1 MVLAFLIGK
10 YRSGKRA
17 GGMSQGYRLSLAKST
32 LSTAI
37 TGRIGHMRSPYLQVL
52 RSPRIAAVL
61 LLGFSSGLPL
71 ALTGSTLQAWLT
83 VSGADLM
90 TIAWFSWIGI
100 PYLLKFLWSPLMDR
114 YVPPFLGRRRGWML
128 LTQLALAAGI
138 AAMAL
143 LSPQSNLWL
152 LGCLALWV
160 AFASASQD
168 IVIDAYRTD
177 LLPASE
183 RGMGAAVSVLGY
195 RLAMLASG
203 GLALILADQI
213 GWRQTF
219 FTMAALMAVGLATSL
234 AAPEPALRG
243 TPPRSL
249 RAAVVEPL
257 QDLLLRPGALQLLTL
272 IVLYK
277 FGDALAGT
285 LTTAF
290 LIRGVGFSLTDV
302 GTINK
307 VLGLAS
313 LLLGGLVGG
322 LLLVRMSLTRAL
334 LFFGALQAISNLSFA
349 LLAWAGKS
357 YPLLVFAVGFEN
369 LASGMGTA
377 AFVAFAMA
385 LCNHSFSAT
394 QYALL
399 SALASL
405 GRILFGPLTGG
416 LVEAMGWANFFV
428 LTFVAALPGLWLVW
442 HMRAQIA
449 AVDGARD
456 SVA

>member
-1 MVLAFLIGK
+1 MP
-10 YRSGKRA
+10 
-17 GGMSQGYRLSLAKST
+17 
-32 LSTAI
+32 
-37 TGRIGHMRSPYLQVL
+37 SPYLEIL

-71 ALTGSTLQAWLT
+71 ALTGGTLQAWLT
-83 VSGADLM
+83 VSGVDIV

-114 YVPPFLGRRRGWML
+114 FVPPFLGRRRGWML
-128 LTQLALAAGI
+128 LTQLALILGI
-138 AAMAL
+138 VAL
-143 LSPQSNLWL
+143 ASVSPQHNLWL
-152 LGCLALWV
+152 LGGFALWV
-160 AFASASQD
+160 AFMSASQD
-168 IVIDAYRTD
+168 IVIDAYRAD
-177 LLPASE
+177 LLPAPE

-195 RLAMLASG
+195 RIAMLASG
-203 GLALILADQI
+203 GLALVLADQI

-219 FTMAALMAVGLATSL
+219 FAMAALMCVGLIVSIM
-234 AAPEPALRG
+234 APEPAERG
-243 TPPRSL
+243 APPGSL
-249 RAAVVEPL
+249 RAAVVAPL
-257 QDLLLRPGALQLLTL
+257 KDLLSRPGALQLLAL
-272 IVLYK
+272 IALYK

-285 LTTAF
+285 LATAF
-290 LIRGVGFSLTDV
+290 LIRGVGFSLTEV
-302 GTINK
+302 GAINK
-307 VLGLAS
+307 ALGLAS
-313 LLLGGLVGG
+313 LLAGGLVGG

-334 LFFGALQAISNLSFA
+334 LLFGVLQAISNLSFA

-405 GRILFGPLTGG
+405 GRILFGPVSGG
-416 LVEAMGWANFFV
+416 VVAATGWANFFV
-428 LTFVAALPGLWLVW
+428 LTFVAALPGLWLVRR
-442 HMRAQIA
+442 MRTQID
-449 AVDGARD
+449 AVDEVRPQA
-456 SVA
+456 A

>member
-1 MVLAFLIGK
+1 
-10 YRSGKRA
+10 
-17 GGMSQGYRLSLAKST
+17 MS
-32 LSTAI
+32 
-37 TGRIGHMRSPYLQVL
+37 SPYLEIL

-83 VSGADLM
+83 VSGADIM

-114 YVPPFLGRRRGWML
+114 FVPPFLGRRRGWML
-128 LTQLALAAGI
+128 LTQLALVAGI
-138 AAMAL
+138 AGMAI
-143 LSPQSNLWL
+143 SPPTAKLWL

-177 LLPASE
+177 LLSAPE
-183 RGMGAAVSVLGY
+183 RGMGAAVSVFGY
-195 RLAMLASG
+195 RVAMLASG
-203 GLALILADQI
+203 GLALILADRI

-219 FTMAALMAVGLATSL
+219 FVMAALMAVGIATSL
-234 AAPEPALRG
+234 VAPEPEVRV

-249 RAAVVEPL
+249 REAVVEPL
-257 QDLLLRPGALQLLTL
+257 KDLLSRPGALQLLAL
-272 IVLYK
+272 IALYK

-313 LLLGGLVGG
+313 LLAGGLVGG
-322 LLLVRMSLTRAL
+322 VLLVRMSLTRAL
-334 LFFGALQAISNLSFA
+334 LLFGVLQAVSNLSFA
-349 LLAWAGKS
+349 ILAWAGKS

-369 LASGMGTA
+369 FASGMGTA

-399 SALASL
+399 SALAAL
-405 GRILFGPLTGG
+405 GRILFGPVTGG
-416 LVEAMGWANFFV
+416 IVETVGWANFFV

-442 HMRAQIA
+442 RMRAQIA
-449 AVDGARD
+449 AVEQAQPQA
-456 SVA
+456 V

>member
-1 MVLAFLIGK
+1 MP
-10 YRSGKRA
+10 
-17 GGMSQGYRLSLAKST
+17 
-32 LSTAI
+32 
-37 TGRIGHMRSPYLQVL
+37 SPYLEIL

-83 VSGADLM
+83 VSGADIM

-128 LTQLALAAGI
+128 LTQLALVAGI
-138 AAMAL
+138 AGMAI
-143 LSPQSNLWL
+143 SPPNTKLWL

-177 LLPASE
+177 LLPSAE

-203 GLALILADQI
+203 GLALILADRI

-219 FTMAALMAVGLATSL
+219 FVMAALMAVGLATSL
-234 AAPEPALRG
+234 VAPEPALRA

-249 RAAVVEPL
+249 REAVVEPL
-257 QDLLLRPGALQLLTL
+257 KDLLSRSGALQLLAL
-272 IVLYK
+272 IALYK

-322 LLLVRMSLTRAL
+322 VLLVRMSLTRAL
-334 LFFGALQAISNLSFA
+334 LLFGVLQAISNLSFA

-369 LASGMGTA
+369 FASGMGTA
-377 AFVAFAMA
+377 AFVALAMA

-405 GRILFGPLTGG
+405 GRILFGPVTGG
-416 LVEAMGWANFFV
+416 LVEAVGWANFFV
-428 LTFVAALPGLWLVW
+428 LTFIAALPGLWLVW
-442 HMRAQIA
+442 RMREQIA
-449 AVDGARD
+449 AAEQ
-456 SVA
+456 AQPQAA

>member
-1 MVLAFLIGK
+1 MP
-10 YRSGKRA
+10 
-17 GGMSQGYRLSLAKST
+17 
-32 LSTAI
+32 
-37 TGRIGHMRSPYLQVL
+37 SPYLEIL

-83 VSGADLM
+83 VSGADIM

-114 YVPPFLGRRRGWML
+114 FVPPFLGRRRGWML
-128 LTQLALAAGI
+128 LTQLALVAGI
-138 AAMAL
+138 AGMAI
-143 LSPQSNLWL
+143 SPPTAKLWL

-177 LLPASE
+177 LLYAPE
-183 RGMGAAVSVLGY
+183 RGMGAAVSVFGY
-195 RLAMLASG
+195 RVAMLASG
-203 GLALILADQI
+203 GLALILADRI
-213 GWRQTF
+213 GWRATF
-219 FTMAALMAVGLATSL
+219 FVMAALMAVGLVTSL
-234 AAPEPALRG
+234 VAPEPAVRV

-249 RAAVVEPL
+249 REAVVEPL
-257 QDLLLRPGALQLLTL
+257 KDLLSRPGALQLLAL

-290 LIRGVGFSLTDV
+290 LIRGIGFSLTDV

-313 LLLGGLVGG
+313 LLAGGLLGGM
-322 LLLVRMSLTRAL
+322 LLVRMSLTRAL
-334 LFFGALQAISNLSFA
+334 FLFGVLQAASNLSFA
-349 LLAWAGKS
+349 ILAWAGKS

-399 SALASL
+399 SALAAL
-405 GRILFGPLTGG
+405 GRILFGPVTGG
-416 LVEAMGWANFFV
+416 VVEAVGWANFFV

-442 HMRAQIA
+442 HMRVQIA

-456 SVA
+456 GVA

>member
-1 MVLAFLIGK
+1 
-10 YRSGKRA
+10 
-17 GGMSQGYRLSLAKST
+17 MS
-32 LSTAI
+32 
-37 TGRIGHMRSPYLQVL
+37 SPYLEIL
-52 RSPRIAAVL
+52 RSPRVAAVL

-83 VSGADLM
+83 VSGVDIM

-128 LTQLALAAGI
+128 LMQLALVMGI
-138 AAMAL
+138 VGMAI
-143 LSPQSNLWL
+143 SPPKTNLWL

-177 LLPASE
+177 LLPATE
-183 RGMGAAVSVLGY
+183 RGMGAAVSVFGY
-195 RLAMLASG
+195 RVAMLASG

-219 FTMAALMAVGLATSL
+219 FLMAALMGVGLATSL
-234 AAPEPALRG
+234 AAPEPAMRA

-249 RAAVVEPL
+249 REAVVEPL
-257 QDLLLRPGALQLLTL
+257 RDLLSRPRALQLLAL

-334 LFFGALQAISNLSFA
+334 LLFGALQAISNLSFA

-405 GRILFGPLTGG
+405 GRILFGPVTGG

-442 HMRAQIA
+442 HMREQIA
-449 AVDGARD
+449 AVEKAQPQAG
-456 SVA
+456 

>member
-1 MVLAFLIGK
+1 MA
-10 YRSGKRA
+10 
-17 GGMSQGYRLSLAKST
+17 
-32 LSTAI
+32 
-37 TGRIGHMRSPYLQVL
+37 SPYLEIL
-52 RSPRIAAVL
+52 RSPRVAAVL

-83 VSGADLM
+83 VSGVDIV
-90 TIAWFSWIGI
+90 TIAWFSWAGI

-114 YVPPFLGRRRGWML
+114 FVPPFLGRRRGWML
-128 LTQLALAAGI
+128 LMQLALVIGFVG
-138 AAMAL
+138 MAI
-143 LSPQSNLWL
+143 SPPKTDLWR

-177 LLPASE
+177 LLPAAE

-195 RLAMLASG
+195 RIAMLASG
-203 GLALILADQI
+203 GLALILADRI
-213 GWRQTF
+213 GWRETF
-219 FTMAALMAVGLATSL
+219 FVMAALMGVGLATSL
-234 AAPEPALRG
+234 VAPEPAVRG

-257 QDLLLRPGALQLLTL
+257 RDLMSRSGALQLLAL
-272 IVLYK
+272 IALYK

-307 VLGLAS
+307 VLGLVS

-322 LLLVRMSLTRAL
+322 LLLVRMSLVRAL
-334 LFFGALQAISNLSFA
+334 LLFGALQAISNLSFA
-349 LLAWAGKS
+349 VLAWAGKS

-394 QYALL
+394 QYAIL

-405 GRILFGPLTGG
+405 GRVLFGPVTGA
-416 LVEAMGWANFFV
+416 LVEVMGWANFFV

-442 HMRAQIA
+442 RMRAQIA
-449 AVDGARD
+449 AVERAQP
-456 SVA
+456 S

>member
-1 MVLAFLIGK
+1 
-10 YRSGKRA
+10 
-17 GGMSQGYRLSLAKST
+17 
-32 LSTAI
+32 
-37 TGRIGHMRSPYLQVL
+37 MRSPYLEIL

-71 ALTGSTLQAWLT
+71 ALTGGTLQAWLT
-83 VSGADLM
+83 VSGTDLL

-100 PYLLKFLWSPLMDR
+100 PYLLKFIWSPLMDR

-128 LTQLALAAGI
+128 LTQLALVAGI
-138 AAMAL
+138 CAMAV
-143 LSPQSNLWL
+143 SPPGANLWL

-177 LLPASE
+177 LLPAAE

-195 RLAMLASG
+195 RVAMLASG

-213 GWRQTF
+213 GWRATF
-219 FTMAALMAVGLATSL
+219 FAMAGLMGIGLATSL
-234 AAPEPALRG
+234 AAPEPTLRA

-257 QDLLLRPGALQLLTL
+257 RDLLSRRGALQLLAL
-272 IVLYK
+272 IALYK

-307 VLGLAS
+307 ALGLVS
-313 LLLGGLVGG
+313 LLAGGLFGG
-322 LLLVRMSLTRAL
+322 LLLVRMSLMRAL
-334 LFFGALQAISNLSFA
+334 LLFGALQAISNLSFA

-405 GRILFGPLTGG
+405 GRILFGPATGA
-416 LVEAMGWANFFV
+416 LVEAAGWANFFA

-442 HMRAQIA
+442 RMRDEIA
-449 AVDGARD
+449 AVERAQPQ
-456 SVA
+456 AA

>member
-1 MVLAFLIGK
+1 
-10 YRSGKRA
+10 
-17 GGMSQGYRLSLAKST
+17 MS
-32 LSTAI
+32 
-37 TGRIGHMRSPYLQVL
+37 SPYLEIL
-52 RSPRIAAVL
+52 RSPRVAAVL

-71 ALTGSTLQAWLT
+71 ALTGGTLQAWLT
-83 VSGADLM
+83 VSGADIM

-114 YVPPFLGRRRGWML
+114 YVPPLLGRRRGWML
-128 LTQLALAAGI
+128 LTQLSLVVGI
-138 AAMAL
+138 VGMAI
-143 LSPQSNLWL
+143 SPPNANLWL

-177 LLPASE
+177 LLPAAE

-213 GWRQTF
+213 GWRLTF
-219 FTMAALMAVGLATSL
+219 FAMAGLMGVGIVTSVV
-234 AAPEPALRG
+234 APEPAVRV

-249 RAAVVEPL
+249 REAVVEPL
-257 QDLLLRPGALQLLTL
+257 KDLLSRPGALQLLAL
-272 IVLYK
+272 IALYK

-290 LIRGVGFSLTDV
+290 LLRGVGFSLTDV

-307 VLGLAS
+307 ALGLVS
-313 LLLGGLVGG
+313 LLAGGLVGG

-334 LFFGALQAISNLSFA
+334 LLFGVLQAVSNLSFA

-405 GRILFGPLTGG
+405 GRVLFGPLTGG
-416 LVEAMGWANFFV
+416 MVETLGWANFFV

-442 HMRAQIA
+442 NMRAQIT
-449 AVDGARD
+449 AVERASYR
-456 SVA
+456 SA

>member
-1 MVLAFLIGK
+1 MP
-10 YRSGKRA
+10 
-17 GGMSQGYRLSLAKST
+17 
-32 LSTAI
+32 
-37 TGRIGHMRSPYLQVL
+37 SPYLEIL

-71 ALTGSTLQAWLT
+71 ALTGGTLQAWLT
-83 VSGADLM
+83 VSGTDLL

-100 PYLLKFLWSPLMDR
+100 PYLLKFIWSPLMDR

-128 LTQLALAAGI
+128 LTQLALVAGI
-138 AAMAL
+138 CAMAV
-143 LSPQSNLWL
+143 SPPDAKLWL

-177 LLPASE
+177 LLPAAE

-195 RLAMLASG
+195 RVAMLASG

-213 GWRQTF
+213 GWRLTF
-219 FTMAALMAVGLATSL
+219 FAMAGLMGIGLATSL

-257 QDLLLRPGALQLLTL
+257 RDLLSRRGALQLLAL
-272 IVLYK
+272 IALYK

-307 VLGLAS
+307 ALGLVS
-313 LLLGGLVGG
+313 LLAGGLFGG
-322 LLLVRMSLTRAL
+322 LLLVRMSLARAL
-334 LFFGALQAISNLSFA
+334 LLFGALQAISNLSFA

-385 LCNHSFSAT
+385 LCSQSFSAT

-405 GRILFGPLTGG
+405 GRILFGPVTGA
-416 LVEAMGWANFFV
+416 LVEAAGWANFFA

-442 HMRAQIA
+442 RMRDEIA
-449 AVDGARD
+449 AVERAQPQVG
-456 SVA
+456 

>member
-1 MVLAFLIGK
+1 MP
-10 YRSGKRA
+10 
-17 GGMSQGYRLSLAKST
+17 
-32 LSTAI
+32 
-37 TGRIGHMRSPYLQVL
+37 SPYLEIL

-71 ALTGSTLQAWLT
+71 ALTGGTLQAWLT
-83 VSGADLM
+83 VSGVDIV
-90 TIAWFSWIGI
+90 TIAWFSWIGV
-100 PYLLKFLWSPLMDR
+100 PYLLKFLWSPVMDR
-114 YVPPFLGRRRGWML
+114 FVPPFLGRRRGWIL
-128 LTQLALAAGI
+128 LMQLALVLGI
-138 AAMAL
+138 VGMAV
-143 LSPQSNLWL
+143 SPARPELWL
-152 LGCLALWV
+152 LAALALWI

-177 LLPASE
+177 LLPAAE

-195 RLAMLASG
+195 RIAMLASG
-203 GLALILADQI
+203 GLALILADQY
-213 GWRQTF
+213 GWRLTF
-219 FTMAALMAVGLATSL
+219 FAMAGLMGVGIVTNLF
-234 AAPEPALRG
+234 APEPVLRG

-249 RAAVVEPL
+249 REAVIEPL
-257 QDLLLRPGALQLLTL
+257 KDLMSRSGALQLLAL
-272 IVLYK
+272 IALYK

-307 VLGLAS
+307 VLGLIS
-313 LLLGGLVGG
+313 LLAGGFLGG
-322 LLLVRMSLTRAL
+322 LLLVRMRLVRAL
-334 LFFGALQAISNLSFA
+334 LLFGVLQAISNLSFA
-349 LLAWAGKS
+349 VLAWAGKS

-405 GRILFGPLTGG
+405 GRILFGPVTGA
-416 LVEAMGWANFFV
+416 LVEVAGWANFFV

-442 HMRAQIA
+442 RMREQIA
-449 AVDGARD
+449 AVETGQTQTG
-456 SVA
+456 

>member
-1 MVLAFLIGK
+1 
-10 YRSGKRA
+10 
-17 GGMSQGYRLSLAKST
+17 MS
-32 LSTAI
+32 
-37 TGRIGHMRSPYLQVL
+37 SPYLEIL
-52 RSPRIAAVL
+52 RSPRVAAVL

-83 VSGADLM
+83 VSGVDIM
-90 TIAWFSWIGI
+90 TIAWFSWAGI

-128 LTQLALAAGI
+128 LMQLALVLGFVG
-138 AAMAL
+138 MAI
-143 LSPQSNLWL
+143 SPPKTDLWL

-177 LLPASE
+177 LLPAAE

-195 RLAMLASG
+195 RIAMLASG
-203 GLALILADQI
+203 GLALILADRI
-213 GWRQTF
+213 GWRETF
-219 FTMAALMAVGLATSL
+219 FVMAALMGVGLATSL
-234 AAPEPALRG
+234 VAPEPAVRG

-257 QDLLLRPGALQLLTL
+257 KDLMSRSGALQLLAL
-272 IVLYK
+272 IALYK

-313 LLLGGLVGG
+313 LL
-322 LLLVRMSLTRAL
+322 
-334 LFFGALQAISNLSFA
+334 FGALQAISNLSFA
-349 LLAWAGKS
+349 VLAWAGKS

-394 QYALL
+394 QYAIL

-405 GRILFGPLTGG
+405 GRVLFGPVTGA
-416 LVEAMGWANFFV
+416 LVEVMGWANFFV

-442 HMRAQIA
+442 RMRAQIA
-449 AVDGARD
+449 AVEQAQPQTG
-456 SVA
+456 

>member
-1 MVLAFLIGK
+1 MPSPFLEI
-10 YRSGKRA
+10 
-17 GGMSQGYRLSLAKST
+17 
-32 LSTAI
+32 
-37 TGRIGHMRSPYLQVL
+37 L

-83 VSGADLM
+83 VSGADIM

-100 PYLLKFLWSPLMDR
+100 PYLLKFIWSPLMDR

-128 LTQLALAAGI
+128 LTQLALVAGI
-138 AAMAL
+138 AGMAI
-143 LSPQSNLWL
+143 SPPNAKLWL

-177 LLPASE
+177 LLPAAE

-203 GLALILADQI
+203 GLALILADRI

-219 FTMAALMAVGLATSL
+219 FVMAALMAVGLATSL
-234 AAPEPALRG
+234 VAPEPVLRAA
-243 TPPRSL
+243 PPRSL
-249 RAAVVEPL
+249 REAVVEPL
-257 QDLLLRPGALQLLTL
+257 KDLLSRPGALQLLAL
-272 IVLYK
+272 IALYK

-334 LFFGALQAISNLSFA
+334 LLFGALQAISNLSFA

-405 GRILFGPLTGG
+405 GRILFGPVTGA
-416 LVEAMGWANFFV
+416 LVAAVGWANFFV

-442 HMRAQIA
+442 RMRAQIA
-449 AVDGARD
+449 
-456 SVA
+456 VAERAQPQPA

>member
-1 MVLAFLIGK
+1 
-10 YRSGKRA
+10 
-17 GGMSQGYRLSLAKST
+17 MS
-32 LSTAI
+32 
-37 TGRIGHMRSPYLQVL
+37 SPYLEIL

-83 VSGADLM
+83 VSGVDIM
-90 TIAWFSWIGI
+90 TIAWFTWIGI

-138 AAMAL
+138 AVMAL
-143 LSPQSNLWL
+143 LTPQANLWL
-152 LGCLALWV
+152 LGCLALAV

-177 LLPASE
+177 LLPTAE
-183 RGMGAAVSVLGY
+183 RGMGAAVGVLGY
-195 RLAMLASG
+195 RVAMLASG

-219 FTMAALMAVGLATSL
+219 FTMAALMVVGIATSF
-234 AAPEPALRG
+234 AAPEPQLRG

-249 RAAVVEPL
+249 RAAVVGPL
-257 QDLLLRPGALQLLTL
+257 RDLLARPGALQLLAL

-313 LLLGGLVGG
+313 LLTGGLVGG

-334 LFFGALQAISNLSFA
+334 LLFGALQAISNLSFA
-349 LLAWAGKS
+349 VLAWAGKS

-405 GRILFGPLTGG
+405 GRILFGPVTGG
-416 LVEAMGWANFFV
+416 LVEFMGWANFFV

-442 HMRAQIA
+442 HMRVQIA
-449 AVDGARD
+449 AVERAQPQP
-456 SVA
+456 A

>member
-1 MVLAFLIGK
+1 MP
-10 YRSGKRA
+10 
-17 GGMSQGYRLSLAKST
+17 
-32 LSTAI
+32 
-37 TGRIGHMRSPYLQVL
+37 SPYLEIL

-83 VSGADLM
+83 VSSVDIM

-100 PYLLKFLWSPLMDR
+100 PYLLKFLWSPVMDR
-114 YVPPFLGRRRGWML
+114 YVPPFLGRRRGWILM
-128 LTQLALAAGI
+128 TQLALALGVAG
-138 AAMAL
+138 MAL
-143 LSPQSNLWL
+143 SSPGDQLWL
-152 LGCLALWV
+152 TGCLALWV
-160 AFASASQD
+160 AFMSASQD
-168 IVIDAYRTD
+168 IVVDAYRAD
-177 LLPASE
+177 LLPARE
-183 RGMGAAVSVLGY
+183 RGMGAAVGVLGY
-195 RLAMLASG
+195 RIAMLASG
-203 GLALILADQI
+203 GLALILADQV
-213 GWRQTF
+213 GWRETF
-219 FTMAALMAVGLATSL
+219 FVMAALMSL
-234 AAPEPALRG
+234 GMLVSFAAPEPAVPG
-243 TPPRSL
+243 VSPRSL
-249 RAAVVEPL
+249 REAVVEPL
-257 QDLLLRPGALQLLTL
+257 KDLFSRPGAVQLLVL

-290 LIRGVGFSLTDV
+290 LIRGIGFSLTDV
-302 GTINK
+302 GAINK
-307 VLGLAS
+307 GLGLAS
-313 LLLGGLVGG
+313 LLLGGFVGG

-334 LFFGALQAISNLSFA
+334 LLFGVLQAVSNLSFA
-349 LLAWAGKS
+349 VLAWVGKS
-357 YPLLVFAVGFEN
+357 YPLLLFAVGFEN

-405 GRILFGPLTGG
+405 GRILFGPVTGG
-416 LVEAMGWANFFV
+416 LVGIVGWADFFV

-449 AVDGARD
+449 AVSGAQPR
-456 SVA
+456 AA

>member
-1 MVLAFLIGK
+1 
-10 YRSGKRA
+10 
-17 GGMSQGYRLSLAKST
+17 MS
-32 LSTAI
+32 
-37 TGRIGHMRSPYLQVL
+37 SPYLEIL

-71 ALTGSTLQAWLT
+71 ALTGGTLQAWLT
-83 VSGADLM
+83 VSGTDIM

-128 LTQLALAAGI
+128 LTQLALVAGI
-138 AAMAL
+138 AGMAVS
-143 LSPQSNLWL
+143 SPNANLWL

-177 LLPASE
+177 LLPAKE

-195 RLAMLASG
+195 RIAMLASG

-219 FTMAALMAVGLATSL
+219 FVMAALMGVGLMTSF

-257 QDLLLRPGALQLLTL
+257 RDLMSRSGALQLLAL
-272 IVLYK
+272 IALYK

-307 VLGLAS
+307 ALGLVS
-313 LLLGGLVGG
+313 LLVGGLLGG
-322 LLLVRMSLTRAL
+322 LLLVRMSLVRAL
-334 LFFGALQAISNLSFA
+334 LLFGALQAISNLSFA
-349 LLAWAGKS
+349 LLALAGKS

-385 LCNHSFSAT
+385 LCNHNFSAT

-399 SALASL
+399 SAIASL
-405 GRILFGPLTGG
+405 GRILFGPVTGG
-416 LVEAMGWANFFV
+416 LVEAWGWAFFFV
-428 LTFVAALPGLWLVW
+428 ITFIAALPGLWLVW
-442 HMRAQIA
+442 RMREQIA
-449 AVDGARD
+449 AVEQAQPQT
-456 SVA
+456 A

>member
-1 MVLAFLIGK
+1 MSSPFLEI
-10 YRSGKRA
+10 
-17 GGMSQGYRLSLAKST
+17 
-32 LSTAI
+32 
-37 TGRIGHMRSPYLQVL
+37 L

-71 ALTGSTLQAWLT
+71 ALTGGTLQAWLT
-83 VSGADLM
+83 VSGVDIV

-100 PYLLKFLWSPLMDR
+100 PYLLKFIWSPLMDR

-128 LTQLALAAGI
+128 LTQLALVLGI
-138 AAMAL
+138 VAMAFA
-143 LSPQSNLWL
+143 SPQRDLWL

-160 AFASASQD
+160 AFMSASQD
-168 IVIDAYRTD
+168 IVIDAYRAD
-177 LLPASE
+177 LLPAPE
-183 RGMGAAVSVLGY
+183 RGMGAAVGVLGY
-195 RLAMLASG
+195 RIAMLASG

-213 GWRQTF
+213 GWRETF
-219 FTMAALMAVGLATSL
+219 FAMAALMGIGLSVSFI
-234 AAPEPALRG
+234 APEPLVRG

-257 QDLLLRPGALQLLTL
+257 KDLVSRPGALQLLAL
-272 IVLYK
+272 IALYK

-302 GTINK
+302 GAINK
-307 VLGLAS
+307 GLGLVS
-313 LLLGGLVGG
+313 LLAGGLVGG
-322 LLLVRMSLTRAL
+322 MLLVRMSLTRAL
-334 LFFGALQAISNLSFA
+334 LLFGVLQAISNLSFA
-349 LLAWAGKS
+349 VLAWAGKS

-369 LASGMGTA
+369 LARGMGTA

-405 GRILFGPLTGG
+405 GRVLFGPVTGG
-416 LVEAMGWANFFV
+416 LVEAFGWANFFV

-442 HMRAQIA
+442 HMREQITAVGEAQPQA
-449 AVDGARD
+449 A
-456 SVA
+456 

>member
-1 MVLAFLIGK
+1 MP
-10 YRSGKRA
+10 
-17 GGMSQGYRLSLAKST
+17 
-32 LSTAI
+32 
-37 TGRIGHMRSPYLQVL
+37 SPYLEIL
-52 RSPRIAAVL
+52 RSPRVAAVL

-71 ALTGSTLQAWLT
+71 ALTGGTLQAWLT
-83 VSGADLM
+83 VSGADIM

-128 LTQLALAAGI
+128 LTQLALVAGI
-138 AAMAL
+138 AGMAVS
-143 LSPQSNLWL
+143 SPNSHLWL

-177 LLPASE
+177 LLPATE

-195 RLAMLASG
+195 RIAMLASG
-203 GLALILADQI
+203 GLALILADQF

-219 FTMAALMAVGLATSL
+219 FVMAALMGVGMMTSL
-234 AAPEPALRG
+234 VAPEPALRG

-249 RAAVVEPL
+249 RDAVVGPL
-257 QDLLLRPGALQLLTL
+257 RDLMSRPGALQLLAL
-272 IVLYK
+272 IALYK

-307 VLGLAS
+307 ALGLVS

-322 LLLVRMSLTRAL
+322 LLLVRMSLMRAL
-334 LFFGALQAISNLSFA
+334 LLFGVLQAVSNLSFA
-349 LLAWAGKS
+349 VLAWAGKS

-399 SALASL
+399 SAIASL
-405 GRILFGPLTGG
+405 GRILFGPVTGG
-416 LVEAMGWANFFV
+416 LVAAWGWANFFV
-428 LTFVAALPGLWLVW
+428 LTFAAALPGLWLVW
-442 HMRAQIA
+442 HMRAQIDTVERAQPQA
-449 AVDGARD
+449 A
-456 SVA
+456 